1 METLNESLGR
11 TPVPLVDSIVQINPQ
26 NSQSSKRLMVQ
37 LDLSKLDSSTLAA
50 LWNDSS
56 VNWSKLS
63 KPDLRKL
70 YNALGKTTASF
81 TEWMKAN
88 GFCFHIDFFN
98 PWYFLF
104 SLVAGMVPNNGIY
117 YPYNLPLRGLNPEN
131 SKFLKNFSWNW

>member
-1 METLNESLGR
+1 MYQHQNLCLNTYTKICNFRYTMETLNESLGR
-11 TPVPLVDSIVQINPQ
+11 TPVPLVESIVQINPQ

-63 KPDLRKL
+63 KSDLRKL
-70 YNALGKTTASF
+70 YNALGKTKASF

-88 GFCFHIDFFN
+88 GF
-98 PWYFLF
+98 
-104 SLVAGMVPNNGIY
+104 
-117 YPYNLPLRGLNPEN
+117 
-131 SKFLKNFSWNW
+131 

>member
-11 TPVPLVDSIVQINPQ
+11 TPVPLVESIVQINPQ

-56 VNWSKLS
+56 VNWSRLNKS
-63 KPDLRKL
+63 DLQKL
-70 YNALGKTTASF
+70 YNALGKTKASF

-88 GFCFHIDFFN
+88 GF
-98 PWYFLF
+98 
-104 SLVAGMVPNNGIY
+104 
-117 YPYNLPLRGLNPEN
+117 
-131 SKFLKNFSWNW
+131 

>member
-11 TPVPLVDSIVQINPQ
+11 TPVPLVESIV
-26 NSQSSKRLMVQ
+26 
-37 LDLSKLDSSTLAA
+37 LSKLDSSTLAA

-70 YNALGKTTASF
+70 YNALGKTKASF

-88 GFCFHIDFFN
+88 GF
-98 PWYFLF
+98 
-104 SLVAGMVPNNGIY
+104 
-117 YPYNLPLRGLNPEN
+117 
-131 SKFLKNFSWNW
+131 